1 MPTEKS
7 NFANFKKKDII
18 KDISLKTGI
27 SFLYSAQIVDYVI
40 SILTTSLKLN
50 KKIKIKNFGI
60 FDLLKKNQRI
70 GRNPKNKNKHDIS
83 ERTVSIFKASKK
95 LKMKINNNVNKKR

>member
-1 MPTEKS
+1 MATEKS

-18 KDISLKTGI
+18 KNISLKTGI

-70 GRNPKNKNKHDIS
+70 GRNPKNKIKYDIL
-83 ERTVSIFKASKK
+83 ERNILSFKAANK
-95 LKMKINNNVNKKR
+95 LKEKINIYAGL